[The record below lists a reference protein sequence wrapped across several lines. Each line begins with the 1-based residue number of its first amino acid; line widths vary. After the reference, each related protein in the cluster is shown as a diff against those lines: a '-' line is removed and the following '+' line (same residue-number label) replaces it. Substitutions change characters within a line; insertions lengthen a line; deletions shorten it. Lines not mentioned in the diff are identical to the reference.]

1 MDGGALMRI
10 SVITL
15 FPDMFTGFMESSII
29 KKAILKGIIQFDV
42 VDMRS
47 FTEDKHNRVDDYP
60 FGGGAGLVLMCQPV
74 VDAIKAT
81 RTENSVVA
89 MMTPQGRTFKQSVA
103 YEMANIEH
111 LILVCGHY
119 EGFDERIRSYVDIEL
134 SLGDFVLTGG
144 ETAAMVISDAIIR
157 LVDGV
162 ITKESHEDD
171 SFSNGLLEYPHYTR
185 PRVYEGVEVPE
196 VLMSGH
202 HENIR
207 KFRLKESLRR
217 TYVKRPDLLKDR
229 VFTKEELKLFNEV
242 CTEIEESSN

>member
-1 MDGGALMRI
+1 MRI

-15 FPDMFTGFMESSII
+15 FPDMFNGFMETSII
-29 KKAILKGIIQFDV
+29 KKAILKGIIDFEV

-47 FTEDKHNRVDDYP
+47 FTQDKHNRVDDYP
-60 FGGGAGLVLMCQPV
+60 YGGGAGLVLMCQPI

-81 RTENSVVA
+81 RTDNSIVA
-89 MMTPQGRTFKQSVA
+89 MMTPQGQTFNQQKA
-103 YEMANIEH
+103 YELASVEH
-111 LILVCGHY
+111 LILLCGHY

-144 ETAAMVISDAIIR
+144 ETAAMVMSDAIIR

-171 SFSNGLLEYPHYTR
+171 SFSDGLLEYPHYTR
-185 PRVYEGVEVPE
+185 PHEYNGMSVPE
-196 VLMSGH
+196 VLISGH

-207 KFRLKESLRR
+207 KWRLKESIRR
-217 TYVKRPDLLKDR
+217 TLVKRPDLLKGR
-229 VFTKEELKLFNEV
+229 TFTKEELKLLNEV
-242 CTEIEESSN
+242 REEISENN